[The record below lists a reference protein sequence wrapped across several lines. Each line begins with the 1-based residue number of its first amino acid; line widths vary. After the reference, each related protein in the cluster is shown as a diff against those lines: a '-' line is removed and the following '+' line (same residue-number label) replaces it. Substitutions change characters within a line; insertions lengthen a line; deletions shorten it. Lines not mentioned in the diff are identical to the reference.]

1 MWSAAGACRWP
12 APRPCAAQHV
22 QAGDHPGRQGDDQLR
37 LGAVVL
43 LAEVRPA
50 VQQPDGL
57 HPTGG
62 LEAGVRV
69 PGAALGVGGVHGH
82 LAGEQAL
89 LQGRI
94 SLNGHAQ
101 LLAGG
106 QQLLLDAAGQQAVL
120 FLNDVQLA
128 VFAVAADELSGGVG
142 RADGTN
148 LALLLEL
155 HHGLDSFFQR
165 EDGKIRRLPVGVE
178 HVQMVGAETAQAVF
192 HILDDALGRQVTVG
206 LHAVHHLVENGAF
219 VPPLEAA
226 LGGEDDLVPVDV
238 AQSLAH
244 HLFAVVKAVDGG
256 GVYPG
261 DALVHGSLDGFTDRA
276 SSLSPHQLPP
286 PMAQVP
292 SPRNGAERPLLP
304 MLRFSID
311 RYLLFRQRPAKGGV
325 VADWYILLHFRFIP
339 KRAAMQVFCTAALGN
354 L

>member
-1 MWSAAGACRWP
+1 MERTGVVDGLLR
-12 APRPCAAQHV
+12 RPCAAQNV

-106 QQLLLDAAGQQAVL
+106 QQLLFDAAGQQAVL
-120 FLNDVQLA
+120 FLNDIQLA

-142 RADGTN
+142 RADGTD

-155 HHGLDSFFQR
+155 HHGFDGLFQW
-165 EDGKIRRLPVGVE
+165 EDGKVRRLPVGVE
-178 HVQMVGAETAQAVF
+178 HVQMVGTETAQAVF
-192 HILDDALGRQVTVG
+192 HILDDALGRQVAVG
-206 LHAVHHLVENGAF
+206 LHTVHHLVENGAF

-244 HLFAVVKAVDGG
+244 HLFAVVKPVDGG

-261 DALVHGSLDGFTDRA
+261 DALLHGSLDGFYRQGVVVVAPPAAAADGPGAKTQKWCGETAFANVTFFHR
-276 SSLSPHQLPP
+276 SL
-286 PMAQVP
+286 P
-292 SPRNGAERPLLP
+292 SFPAAPRE
-304 MLRFSID
+304 
-311 RYLLFRQRPAKGGV
+311 GGV
-325 VADWYILLHFRFIP
+325 VADWYILLYFRFIP
-339 KRAAMQVFCTAALGN
+339 KRAAAQVFCTAALGN

>member
-1 MWSAAGACRWP
+1 MT
-12 APRPCAAQHV
+12 
-22 QAGDHPGRQGDDQLR
+22 QLC

-57 HPTGG
+57 HPAGG

-106 QQLLLDAAGQQAVL
+106 QQLLFDAAGQQAVF

-148 LALLLEL
+148 L
-155 HHGLDSFFQR
+155 
-165 EDGKIRRLPVGVE
+165 PC
-178 HVQMVGAETAQAVF
+178 
-192 HILDDALGRQVTVG
+192 
-206 LHAVHHLVENGAF
+206 
-219 VPPLEAA
+219 
-226 LGGEDDLVPVDV
+226 
-238 AQSLAH
+238 
-244 HLFAVVKAVDGG
+244 
-256 GVYPG
+256 
-261 DALVHGSLDGFTDRA
+261 
-276 SSLSPHQLPP
+276 SLSFIIASTVSSSGK
-286 PMAQVP
+286 M
-292 SPRNGAERPLLP
+292 ER
-304 MLRFSID
+304 S
-311 RYLLFRQRPAKGGV
+311 GV
-325 VADWYILLHFRFIP
+325 CQWV
-339 KRAAMQVFCTAALGN
+339 
-354 L
+354 